1 MTTNAVP
8 NQVIVEDVRID
19 VNVDEDVP
27 NLITLNTANSQTVLT
42 RRFVHTQNLV
52 SSTWTINHNLGG
64 YPSVMVVDTAKTV
77 VVGDITYN
85 SESQIVVNFSAAFAG
100 YAYLT

>member
-1 MTTNAVP
+1 MSNTVP

-27 NLITLNTANSQTVLT
+27 NLITLVTSSSQSVLT
-42 RRFVHTQNLV
+42 RRHVHTQAAV
-52 SSTWTINHNLGG
+52 SNQWTINHSLGG

-77 VVGDITYN
+77 VVGDVTYN
-85 SESQIVVNFSAAFAG
+85 SESQIVVNFSSAFAG

>member
-1 MTTNAVP
+1 MSTP

-19 VNVDEDVP
+19 VDVNEEVP
-27 NLITLNTANSQTVLT
+27 NQITLTAASGQTILT
-42 RRFVHTQNLV
+42 RRHVHNQPAT
-52 SSTWTINHNLGG
+52 SSQWTINHTLGG

-77 VVGDITYN
+77 VVGEVIYN
-85 SESQIVVNFSAAFAG
+85 SESQIVVNFSVAFAG

>member
-1 MTTNAVP
+1 MTTA
-8 NQVIVEDVRID
+8 NQVIIEDVRVDVD
-19 VNVDEDVP
+19 VNEDVP
-27 NLITLNTANSQTVLT
+27 NQITLTASSSQTVLA
-42 RRFVHTQNLV
+42 RRHVHNQSVV
-52 SSTWTINHNLGG
+52 SNQWTINHALGG

-85 SESQIVVNFSAAFAG
+85 SESQIVVNFSVAFAG

>member
-1 MTTNAVP
+1 MTTA
-8 NQVIVEDVRID
+8 NQVIIEDVRVDVD
-19 VNVDEDVP
+19 VNEDVP
-27 NLITLNTANSQTVLT
+27 NQITLTASSGQTVLA
-42 RRFVHTQNLV
+42 RRHVHNQAAT
-52 SSTWTINHNLGG
+52 SSQWTINHTLGG

-85 SESQIVVNFSAAFAG
+85 SESQIVVNFSVAFAG